1 MSRLGIGVKAVEE
14 LYIHKFF
21 FIVARVHARLCHL
34 HSPLFLKYYATGPTE
49 RQRM

>member
-21 FIVARVHARLCHL
+21 FIVARVHVFVIFTL
-34 HSPLFLKYYATGPTE
+34 LFF
-49 RQRM
+49 